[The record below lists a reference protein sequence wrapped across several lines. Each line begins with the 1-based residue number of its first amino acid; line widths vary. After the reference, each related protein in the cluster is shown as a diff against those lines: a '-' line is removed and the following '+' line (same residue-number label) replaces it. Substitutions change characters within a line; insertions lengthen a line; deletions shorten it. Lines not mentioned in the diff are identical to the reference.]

1 MREELCHCNKTST
14 LCDISR
20 TQLEL
25 HSEVLRLF
33 FFTNIL
39 QNKLVPFFEN
49 TSVLNLSPPT
59 PPKKKAKDRKRQ
71 RKKETLFPHTPP
83 ALSELK
89 ENLLTYSQAGIDKT
103 AQERGGGQKDQG
115 SALLKLIPHAPQ
127 LLAVFYFLLQR
138 FVEKII

>member
-49 TSVLNLSPPT
+49 TSVLNLPP
-59 PPKKKAKDRKRQ
+59 PQKKKPKTERDRE
-71 RKKETLFPHTPP
+71 RKKHYFHTPP
-83 ALSELK
+83 HTLSELK